1 MELEIT
7 EQNDNPLLNRQE
19 VKVVIKHNEDSTPRR
34 NQVIKNLS
42 EQLKAK
48 KELVIIDHLKNA
60 YGKTET
66 HGYAKIYSDK
76 ESLEQIETKPSMD
89 RHKDIDSHSSGSKT
103 EKAPTEEA
111 EETPSGSKTE
121 KAPNEEAV
129 ESPAEEE
136 EQKDE

>member
-19 VKVVIKHNEDSTPRR
+19 VKVVIKHSEDSTPRR
-34 NQVIKNLS
+34 NQVIKSLS

-48 KELVIIDHLKNA
+48 RELVIIDHLKNA

-66 HGYAKIYSDK
+66 HGYAKVYSDR
-76 ESLEQIETKPSMD
+76 ESLTRIETKPSMD
-89 RHKDIDSHSSGSKT
+89 RHKDIDSHSSK
-103 EKAPTEEA
+103 KAPAEEA
-111 EETPSGSKTE
+111 KE
-121 KAPNEEAV
+121 V
-129 ESPAEEE
+129 PAEEE

>member
-89 RHKDIDSHSSGSKT
+89 RHRDIDSHSSGSKT

-111 EETPSGSKTE
+111 EKTPT
-121 KAPNEEAV
+121 EEA
-129 ESPAEEE
+129 EETPAEEE

>member
-7 EQNDNPLLNRQE
+7 EQNDNLLLNRQE
-19 VKVVIKHNEDSTPRR
+19 VKVVIKHSENSTPRR

-48 KELVIIDHLKNA
+48 RELVIIDHLKNA

-76 ESLEQIETKPSMD
+76 ESLTRIETKPSID
-89 RHKDIDSHSSGSKT
+89 RHKDIDSHSSENKT
-103 EKAPTEEA
+103 EKAPVEEA
-111 EETPSGSKTE
+111 EE
-121 KAPNEEAV
+121 A
-129 ESPAEEE
+129 PAEEE
-136 EQKDE
+136 EQKNE

>member
-19 VKVVIKHNEDSTPRR
+19 VKVVIKHSEDSTPRR
-34 NQVIKNLS
+34 NQVIKSLS

-48 KELVIIDHLKNA
+48 RELVIIDHLKNA

-66 HGYAKIYSDK
+66 HGYAKVYSDRD
-76 ESLEQIETKPSMD
+76 SLTRIETKPSMD
-89 RHKDIDSHSSGSKT
+89 RHKDIDSHSS
-103 EKAPTEEA
+103 EKAPAEEA
-111 EETPSGSKTE
+111 KE
-121 KAPNEEAV
+121 APAEEAK
-129 ESPAEEE
+129 EAPAEEE

>member
-48 KELVIIDHLKNA
+48 RELVIIDHLKNA

-76 ESLEQIETKPSMD
+76 ESLEQIETKPSID

-111 EETPSGSKTE
+111 EETPT
-121 KAPNEEAV
+121 EEAV
-129 ESPAEEE
+129 ESPAEEK

>member
-19 VKVVIKHNEDSTPRR
+19 VKVVIKHSEDSTPRR

-48 KELVIIDHLKNA
+48 RELVIIDHLKNA

-76 ESLEQIETKPSMD
+76 ESLTKIETKPSMD
-89 RHKDIDSHSSGSKT
+89 RHKDIDSHSSENKA
-103 EKAPTEEA
+103 EKAPAEEA
-111 EETPSGSKTE
+111 EEAS
-121 KAPNEEAV
+121 
-129 ESPAEEE
+129 AEEE